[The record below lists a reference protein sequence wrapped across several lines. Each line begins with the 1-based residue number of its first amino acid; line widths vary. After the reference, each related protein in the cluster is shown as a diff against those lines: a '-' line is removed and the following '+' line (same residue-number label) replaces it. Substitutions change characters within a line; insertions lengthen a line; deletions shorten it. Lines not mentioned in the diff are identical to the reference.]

1 SRLVQPVSPR
11 IAAAIITALASL
23 NMLAPPSPHPSPLRA
38 RGRVDAPQ
46 SAPTMPSIVEM
57 GNIARDGCGPL
68 PQGGDTSDPAAFSRA
83 MKPAAAPLALAAAL
97 ALGGCAVVPPAGPSV
112 LVMPGPGK
120 SFPQFQAE
128 DTTCRH
134 AAAQW
139 VSGEAAQASD
149 AANGNAV
156 LGTLFGAAIGA
167 LYGAAAGNPGAGAA
181 IGAGPG
187 CCSAAAPAPAPRPL
201 RRPAS

>member
-1 SRLVQPVSPR
+1 
-11 IAAAIITALASL
+11 
-23 NMLAPPSPHPSPLRA
+23 
-38 RGRVDAPQ
+38 
-46 SAPTMPSIVEM
+46 
-57 GNIARDGCGPL
+57 
-68 PQGGDTSDPAAFSRA
+68 

-112 LVMPGPGK
+112 LVMPAPGK

-128 DTTCRH
+128 DTSCRH

-167 LYGAAAGNPGAGAA
+167 LYGVAAGNPGAGAA
-181 IGAGPG
+181 IGAGTG
-187 CCSAAAPAPAPRPL
+187 LLFGGSAGAGAATVSGAGIQYRYDVTYLQCMATVGNTAPAMASGGGYSYPLYGYPYAPPYGY
-201 RRPAS
+201 PWY